1 MQHQLTINTFAAPCH
16 LTLPA
21 TQKLV
26 EELKGRPGL
35 IEVDISGGLEE
46 NIPIPL
52 FNDVNNRKLDPGFS
66 YIADM
71 TFAPGAR
78 EQVSWGFRV

>member
-1 MQHQLTINTFAAPCH
+1 MPHALLCH
-16 LTLPA
+16 A

-35 IEVDISGGLEE
+35 LEVDISGGLEE

-52 FNDVNNRKLDPGFS
+52 FNDVNDRKLDPGFS

-71 TFAPGAR
+71 TFAPGVR
-78 EQVSWGFRV
+78 EQVSWGLGFRGGA

>member
-1 MQHQLTINTFAAPCH
+1 MSALTPHALQCH
-16 LTLPA
+16 A